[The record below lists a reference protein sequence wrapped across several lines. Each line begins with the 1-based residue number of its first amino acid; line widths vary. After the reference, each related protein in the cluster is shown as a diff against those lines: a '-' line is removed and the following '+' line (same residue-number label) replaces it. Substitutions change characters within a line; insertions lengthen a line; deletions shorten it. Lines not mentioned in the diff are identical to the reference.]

1 MILDSFC
8 LAFWTVNNSLNI
20 RTAIINI
27 RLCKMM
33 LFDLIDYT
41 SSSAGY
47 LSRMNL
53 LNSTGRVQRGLNTM
67 KWLII
72 HAQIITTFWVS
83 YLLSNL
89 LISNFLFAGG
99 IIISKVMVKSSG
111 HNRLWLCYLILVWI
125 GMAERRSILVIT
137 IDRKWVLFPHNLFKW
152 NIVFGIVGIFCTVC
166 MTIIS
171 LLIAFII
178 IYLFLLRFSI
188 ILLVCA
194 ILIPFVIV
202 TLNRMWG
209 KAGAREWI
217 VWVHIHFI
225 SIG

>member
-47 LSRMNL
+47 MSGMHL
-53 LNSTGRVQRGLNTM
+53 LNSTGRVQWGLNTM

-72 HAQIITTFWVS
+72 HAQIITAFWVS

-99 IIISKVMVKSSG
+99 IIIKVMVKSSG
-111 HNRLWLCYLILVWI
+111 HNRFWLCYLIVWI

-137 IDRKWVLFPHNLFKW
+137 FDR
-152 NIVFGIVGIFCTVC
+152 
-166 MTIIS
+166 
-171 LLIAFII
+171 
-178 IYLFLLRFSI
+178 
-188 ILLVCA
+188 
-194 ILIPFVIV
+194 
-202 TLNRMWG
+202 
-209 KAGAREWI
+209 
-217 VWVHIHFI
+217 
-225 SIG
+225 